1 MNENLFMQLIEE
13 LKDKAASQNNTLT
26 YAQIHESMKELQLP
40 EDKLQA
46 VYTYLQG
53 ERIKISDEIEN
64 KPKPTKKKKMAPVR
78 DSSRLNIQETEIYR
92 TYMSDLETIIPC
104 ELEEIEKLCT
114 LVQNGDEMAKSRL
127 VEGSLSKVAQYAKKY
142 VGKGVPITDLI
153 QEANM
158 ALMLYIMEA
167 KSHNYWEALETEVD
181 RALEMMIDEYQ
192 GSNSIKEKIAD
203 RANRLLKV
211 SAELADELEREPTL
225 EELAQKL
232 HISEDEVRTVMKHSI
247 SAMNINESSLS

>member
-1 MNENLFMQLIEE
+1 MNENLFMELIEE
-13 LKDKAASQNNTLT
+13 LKNKAGSQNNSLT
-26 YAQIHESMKELQLP
+26 YAQIHESMKELKLP

-46 VYTYLQG
+46 VYTYLKG
-53 ERIKISDEIEN
+53 ERIKIADEVVKE
-64 KPKPTKKKKMAPVR
+64 KKEKKKMAPVR

-92 TYMSDLETIIPC
+92 TYMSDLEAIVPC
-104 ELEEIEKLCT
+104 ELEEIKKLCS
-114 LVQNGDEMAKSRL
+114 LIQNGDEMAKNRL
-127 VEGSLSKVAQYAKKY
+127 VEGSLAQVAEYAKKHI
-142 VGKGVPITDLI
+142 GKGVAITDLI

-158 ALMLYIMEA
+158 ALMIYSMEA
-167 KSHNYWEALETEVD
+167 KANNYWEELESEVD
-181 RALEMMIDEYQ
+181 KALEMMIEECQ

-247 SAMNINESSLS
+247 SAMNIDEGSLN

>member
-1 MNENLFMQLIEE
+1 
-13 LKDKAASQNNTLT
+13 
-26 YAQIHESMKELQLP
+26 
-40 EDKLQA
+40 
-46 VYTYLQG
+46 
-53 ERIKISDEIEN
+53 
-64 KPKPTKKKKMAPVR
+64 MAR
-78 DSSRLNIQETEIYR
+78 
-92 TYMSDLETIIPC
+92 
-104 ELEEIEKLCT
+104 IEKLCN
-114 LVQNGDEMAKSRL
+114 LIEAGDEMAKNRL

-142 VGKGVPITDLI
+142 VGRGVPITDLI

-167 KSHNYWEALETEVD
+167 KSHNYWEALEAEVD
-181 RALEMMIDEYQ
+181 RALEMMIEEYQ

-247 SAMNINESSLS
+247 SAMNIDESSLS